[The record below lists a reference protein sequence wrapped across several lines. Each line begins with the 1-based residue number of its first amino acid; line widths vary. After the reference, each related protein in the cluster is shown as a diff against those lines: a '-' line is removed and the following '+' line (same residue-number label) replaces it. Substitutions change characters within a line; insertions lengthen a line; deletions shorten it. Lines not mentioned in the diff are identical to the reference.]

1 MTTTETAVPAD
12 DSAQRDEVADWR
24 GIANEDKEV
33 TETGNLVLAG
43 RSRRLLLSL
52 VRPYRKLA
60 ILAMVLIVLD
70 NAAMVSAP
78 LFIAH
83 GLDTGIAKG
92 AEGNWVPLA
101 RTVAGYL
108 GAIGLGVCTTFVFL
122 RISGKL
128 SQSVL
133 FDLRVRLFAHMQRL
147 SVAFHEQY
155 TSGKVVARLTG
166 DIETL
171 QQLLESA
178 LNQALSAI
186 LSVLTIAV
194 LLIYLDQTLAAIV
207 LLGFVPLVLVTRW
220 AQRRQRAGYRRTR
233 GAIAKVVV
241 QFVESMGG
249 MRAVQTF
256 RREARNESVLAAE
269 DAEYLQATTAAM
281 RGMGDYAGLTRLL
294 GNLTRVIVIVVGAW
308 LVIEG
313 NLAVGVLAAYLLY
326 LNDFY
331 GPLDELAQVFNAYQ
345 SAAAA
350 LEKISGV
357 LEEEPSV
364 EEPSNPVALTKA
376 TGAVR
381 MDHVWFG
388 YGSPAGPL
396 EAPSDSDAMLELS
409 DSAARTVAQAVS
421 EKSGAVLPS
430 VAVASAVSESAGA
443 LGPNAAG
450 PTPGVGRL
458 ADLEPSDSAGRA
470 VVDAVSTSVGAV
482 EPRVAGAT
490 PSAGSLADLAL
501 PDSAGSVVVA
511 AVSESHGS
519 VQSSAA
525 GPTSGD
531 AAAELEVVVP
541 QAEQRGR
548 ARPVLPEFTLDI
560 PAGQVIALVGA
571 TGAGKSTLAKLLTR
585 FYDPSGGTVSL
596 DGIDLRQLSDV
607 DLRRNVVMV
616 TQESYLF
623 SGSVADNIRL
633 GRPEASDAEVFAAA
647 RAVGLSDFVTALPEG
662 FDTDVRKRGGRLS
675 AGQRQLVA
683 FARVFLADPA
693 VIVLDEA
700 TSSLDIP
707 SERLIQ
713 RALETVLRDRTAVI
727 IAHRLSTVAIADRVL
742 VLESGRIV
750 EDGTPSELIA
760 GTGRFASL
768 HAAWRES
775 LV

>member
-1 MTTTETAVPAD
+1 MTAAT
-12 DSAQRDEVADWR
+12 RDEAADWR
-24 GIANEDKEV
+24 GIASEDKEV
-33 TETGNLVLAG
+33 TQAGNLVLAG
-43 RSRRLLLSL
+43 RSRRLLLDL
-52 VRPYRKLA
+52 IRPYRRLA
-60 ILAMVLIVLD
+60 ALALVLIVVD

-78 LFIAH
+78 LFVAH
-83 GLDTGIAKG
+83 GLDTGISEGRK
-92 AEGNWVPLA
+92 GNWTPLA
-101 RTVAGYL
+101 WTVGGYL
-108 GAIGLGVCTTFVFL
+108 GAVLLGVATTFLFL
-122 RISGKL
+122 RVSGRL

-133 FDLRVRLFAHMQRL
+133 FDLRVRSFTHMQRL
-147 SVAFHEQY
+147 SVAFHEKY

-171 QQLLESA
+171 QELLESA

-194 LLIYLDQTLAAIV
+194 LLIYLNLTLAAIV
-207 LLGFVPLVLVTRW
+207 LIGFVPLVLVTRW

-256 RREARNESVLAAE
+256 RREQRNESVLAHE
-269 DAEYLQATTAAM
+269 DAEFQRATTAAM
-281 RGMGDYAGLTRLL
+281 RGMGDYAGLTRVI
-294 GNLTRVIVIVVGAW
+294 GNITRVVIIVVGAW

-313 NLAVGVLAAYLLY
+313 NLALGVLAAYLLY
-326 LNDFY
+326 LNEFY
-331 GPLDELAQVFNAYQ
+331 GPLDELAQVFNSYQ

-364 EEPSNPVALTKA
+364 SEPTEPVSLTKA

-381 MDHVWFG
+381 MDRVSFG
-388 YGSPAGPL
+388 YG
-396 EAPSDSDAMLELS
+396 ERE
-409 DSAARTVAQAVS
+409 
-421 EKSGAVLPS
+421 
-430 VAVASAVSESAGA
+430 
-443 LGPNAAG
+443 
-450 PTPGVGRL
+450 
-458 ADLEPSDSAGRA
+458 
-470 VVDAVSTSVGAV
+470 
-482 EPRVAGAT
+482 
-490 PSAGSLADLAL
+490 
-501 PDSAGSVVVA
+501 
-511 AVSESHGS
+511 
-519 VQSSAA
+519 
-525 GPTSGD
+525 
-531 AAAELEVVVP
+531 
-541 QAEQRGR
+541 
-548 ARPVLPEFTLDI
+548 VLPEFSLDI
-560 PAGQVIALVGA
+560 PAGQVVALVGA

-585 FYDPSGGTVSL
+585 FYDPSSGTVTL
-596 DGIDLRQLSDV
+596 DGIDLRRITDT

-633 GRPEASDAEVFAAA
+633 GRPDASDAEVFAAA
-647 RAVGLSDFVTALPEG
+647 RAVGLYEFVQALPEG

-707 SERLIQ
+707 GERLVQ
-713 RALETVLRDRTAVI
+713 RALETVLRDRTAII

-742 VLESGRIV
+742 VLESGRV
-750 EDGTPSELIA
+750 AEDGTPDALIA
-760 GTGRFASL
+760 GTGKFASL

>member
-1 MTTTETAVPAD
+1 MSTETVTSKDAAVND
-12 DSAQRDEVADWR
+12 DSVVLEKQGDEAADWR
-24 GIANEDKEV
+24 GIASEDKEV
-33 TETGNLVLAG
+33 TQAGNLVLAE
-43 RSRRLLLSL
+43 RSRRLLLDL

-60 ILAMVLIVLD
+60 ALALVLIVVD

-78 LFIAH
+78 LFVAH
-83 GLDTGIAKG
+83 GLDTGIREGGK
-92 AEGNWVPLA
+92 GNWAPLA
-101 RTVAGYL
+101 WTAGGYL
-108 GAIGLGVCTTFVFL
+108 AAVLLGVATTFLFL
-122 RISGKL
+122 RVSGKL

-133 FDLRVRLFAHMQRL
+133 FDLRVRSFTHMQRL
-147 SVAFHEQY
+147 DVAFHEKY
-155 TSGKVVARLTG
+155 TSGKVVSRLTG

-171 QQLLESA
+171 QELLESA

-194 LLIYLDQTLAAIV
+194 LLVYLDLTLAAIV
-207 LLGFVPLVLVTRW
+207 LVGFVPLVFVTRW

-256 RREARNESVLAAE
+256 RREQRNESVLAYE
-269 DAEYLQATTAAM
+269 DTEYQQATTTAM

-294 GNLTRVIVIVVGAW
+294 GNLTTVIIILVGAW
-308 LVIEG
+308 QVIEG
-313 NLAVGVLAAYLLY
+313 HLAVGVLAAYLLY
-326 LNDFY
+326 LNEFY
-331 GPLDELAQVFNAYQ
+331 GPLDELAQVFNSYQ

-357 LEEEPSV
+357 LEEEPTV
-364 EEPSNPVALTKA
+364 REPTDPTPLAKA
-376 TGAVR
+376 
-381 MDHVWFG
+381 
-388 YGSPAGPL
+388 
-396 EAPSDSDAMLELS
+396 
-409 DSAARTVAQAVS
+409 
-421 EKSGAVLPS
+421 SGAVLLDR
-430 VAVASAVSESAGA
+430 VSFGY
-443 LGPNAAG
+443 GPD
-450 PTPGVGRL
+450 R
-458 ADLEPSDSAGRA
+458 E
-470 VVDAVSTSVGAV
+470 
-482 EPRVAGAT
+482 
-490 PSAGSLADLAL
+490 
-501 PDSAGSVVVA
+501 
-511 AVSESHGS
+511 
-519 VQSSAA
+519 
-525 GPTSGD
+525 
-531 AAAELEVVVP
+531 
-541 QAEQRGR
+541 
-548 ARPVLPEFTLDI
+548 VLPEFSLEI
-560 PAGQVIALVGA
+560 PAGQVVALVGA

-585 FYDPSGGTVSL
+585 FYDPSNGAVTL
-596 DGIDLRQLSDV
+596 DGIDLRRISDA

-616 TQESYLF
+616 TQEAYLF

-633 GRPEASDAEVFAAA
+633 GRPDATDAEVFAAA
-647 RAVGLSDFVTALPEG
+647 RAVGLYDFVQALPEG

-713 RALETVLRDRTAVI
+713 QALETVLRGRTAVI

-742 VLESGRIV
+742 VLESGRVV
-750 EDGTPSELIA
+750 EDGTPAELIA
-760 GTGRFASL
+760 GTGRFATL

>member
-1 MTTTETAVPAD
+1 MSTETVTSKDVVPEP
-12 DSAQRDEVADWR
+12 DSAARDEAADWR
-24 GIANEDKEV
+24 GIASEDKEV
-33 TETGNLVLAG
+33 TQAGNLVLAG
-43 RSRRLLLSL
+43 RSRRLLLDL
-52 VRPYRKLA
+52 IRPYRKLA
-60 ILAMVLIVLD
+60 ALALVLIVVD

-78 LFIAH
+78 LFVAH
-83 GLDTGIAKG
+83 GLDTGISEGRK
-92 AEGNWVPLA
+92 GNWAPLA
-101 RTVAGYL
+101 WTVGGYL
-108 GAIGLGVCTTFVFL
+108 GAVLLGVATTFLFL
-122 RISGKL
+122 RVSGRL

-133 FDLRVRLFAHMQRL
+133 FDLRVRSFTHMQRL
-147 SVAFHEQY
+147 SVAFHEKY

-171 QQLLESA
+171 QELLESA

-194 LLIYLDQTLAAIV
+194 LLIYLNLTLAAIV
-207 LLGFVPLVLVTRW
+207 LIGFVPLVLVTRW

-256 RREARNESVLAAE
+256 RREQRNESVLAHE
-269 DAEYLQATTAAM
+269 DAEFQRATTAAM
-281 RGMGDYAGLTRLL
+281 RGMGDYAGLTRVI
-294 GNLTRVIVIVVGAW
+294 GNITRVIIIVVGAW

-313 NLAVGVLAAYLLY
+313 NLALGVLAAYLLY
-326 LNDFY
+326 LNEFY
-331 GPLDELAQVFNAYQ
+331 GPLDELAQVFNSYQ

-364 EEPSNPVALTKA
+364 REPADPVSLTKG

-381 MDHVWFG
+381 MDRVSFG
-388 YGSPAGPL
+388 YG
-396 EAPSDSDAMLELS
+396 ERE
-409 DSAARTVAQAVS
+409 
-421 EKSGAVLPS
+421 
-430 VAVASAVSESAGA
+430 
-443 LGPNAAG
+443 
-450 PTPGVGRL
+450 
-458 ADLEPSDSAGRA
+458 
-470 VVDAVSTSVGAV
+470 
-482 EPRVAGAT
+482 
-490 PSAGSLADLAL
+490 
-501 PDSAGSVVVA
+501 
-511 AVSESHGS
+511 
-519 VQSSAA
+519 
-525 GPTSGD
+525 
-531 AAAELEVVVP
+531 
-541 QAEQRGR
+541 
-548 ARPVLPEFTLDI
+548 VLPEFSLAI
-560 PAGQVIALVGA
+560 PAGQVVALVGA

-585 FYDPSGGTVSL
+585 FYDPSSGTVTL
-596 DGIDLRQLSDV
+596 DGIDLRRITDT

-633 GRPEASDAEVFAAA
+633 GRPDASDAEVFAAA
-647 RAVGLSDFVTALPEG
+647 RAVGLYEFVQALPEG

-707 SERLIQ
+707 GERLVQ
-713 RALETVLRDRTAVI
+713 RALETVLRDRTAII

-742 VLESGRIV
+742 VLESGRV
-750 EDGTPSELIA
+750 AEDGTPGELIA
-760 GTGRFASL
+760 GTGKFASL

>member
-1 MTTTETAVPAD
+1 MSTETVTSKDAAPEAD
-12 DSAQRDEVADWR
+12 SSVTPRDEAADWR
-24 GIANEDKEV
+24 GIASEDKEV
-33 TETGNLVLAG
+33 TQAGNLVLAG
-43 RSRRLLLSL
+43 RSRRLLLDL
-52 VRPYRKLA
+52 IRPYRKLA
-60 ILAMVLIVLD
+60 ALALVLIVVD

-78 LFIAH
+78 LFVAH
-83 GLDTGIAKG
+83 GLDTGISEGRK
-92 AEGNWVPLA
+92 GNWTPLA
-101 RTVAGYL
+101 WTVGGYL
-108 GAIGLGVCTTFVFL
+108 GAVLLGVATTFLFL
-122 RISGKL
+122 RVSGRL

-133 FDLRVRLFAHMQRL
+133 FDLRVRSFTHMQRL
-147 SVAFHEQY
+147 SVAFHEKY

-171 QQLLESA
+171 QELLESA

-194 LLIYLDQTLAAIV
+194 LLIYLNLTLAAIV

-256 RREARNESVLAAE
+256 RREQRNESVLAHE
-269 DAEYLQATTAAM
+269 DAEFQRATTAAM
-281 RGMGDYAGLTRLL
+281 RGMGDYAGLTRAI
-294 GNLTRVIVIVVGAW
+294 GNITRVVIIVVGAW

-313 NLAVGVLAAYLLY
+313 NLALGVLAAYLLY
-326 LNDFY
+326 LNEFY
-331 GPLDELAQVFNAYQ
+331 GPLDELAQVFNSYQ

-364 EEPSNPVALTKA
+364 REPAEPVPLTKA

-381 MDHVWFG
+381 MDRVSFG
-388 YGSPAGPL
+388 YG
-396 EAPSDSDAMLELS
+396 ERE
-409 DSAARTVAQAVS
+409 
-421 EKSGAVLPS
+421 
-430 VAVASAVSESAGA
+430 
-443 LGPNAAG
+443 
-450 PTPGVGRL
+450 
-458 ADLEPSDSAGRA
+458 
-470 VVDAVSTSVGAV
+470 
-482 EPRVAGAT
+482 
-490 PSAGSLADLAL
+490 
-501 PDSAGSVVVA
+501 
-511 AVSESHGS
+511 
-519 VQSSAA
+519 
-525 GPTSGD
+525 
-531 AAAELEVVVP
+531 
-541 QAEQRGR
+541 
-548 ARPVLPEFTLDI
+548 VLPEFTLDI
-560 PAGQVIALVGA
+560 PAGQVVALVGA

-585 FYDPSGGTVSL
+585 FYDPSSGTVTL
-596 DGIDLRQLSDV
+596 DGIDLRRITDT

-633 GRPEASDAEVFAAA
+633 GRPDASDAEVFAAA
-647 RAVGLSDFVTALPEG
+647 RAVGLYEFVQALPEG

-707 SERLIQ
+707 GERLVQ
-713 RALETVLRDRTAVI
+713 RALETVLRDRTAII

-742 VLESGRIV
+742 VLESGRV
-750 EDGTPSELIA
+750 AEDGTPDELIA
-760 GTGRFASL
+760 GTGKFASL

>member
-1 MTTTETAVPAD
+1 MTTTETAVHTD
-12 DSAQRDEVADWR
+12 DSADRDEVADWR
-24 GIANEDKEV
+24 GIANEDKAV
-33 TETGNLVLAG
+33 TETGNLVLAS

-60 ILAMVLIVLD
+60 VFALLLIVLD

-78 LFIAH
+78 LFVAH
-83 GLDTGIAKG
+83 GLDTGIAEG
-92 AEGNWVPLA
+92 VAGNWAPLA

-108 GAIGLGVCTTFVFL
+108 CSVGVGVFTTFVFL
-122 RISGKL
+122 RISGRL

-178 LNQALSAI
+178 LNQALSAV

-194 LLIYLDQTLAAIV
+194 LLIYLNQTLAAIV
-207 LLGFVPLVLVTRW
+207 LLGFVPLALVTRW

-249 MRAVQTF
+249 MRAVQAF

-269 DAEYLQATTAAM
+269 DAEYLHATTAAM
-281 RGMGDYAGLTRLL
+281 RGMGDYAGLTKLL
-294 GNLTRVIVIVVGAW
+294 GNLTTVIVIVVGAW
-308 LVIEG
+308 QVIEG

-326 LNDFY
+326 LNEFY

-364 EEPSNPVALTKA
+364 REPEEPVALTKA
-376 TGAVR
+376 IGAVR
-381 MDHVWFG
+381 MDRVWFG
-388 YGSPAGPL
+388 YGSP
-396 EAPSDSDAMLELS
+396 
-409 DSAARTVAQAVS
+409 
-421 EKSGAVLPS
+421 
-430 VAVASAVSESAGA
+430 
-443 LGPNAAG
+443 
-450 PTPGVGRL
+450 
-458 ADLEPSDSAGRA
+458 
-470 VVDAVSTSVGAV
+470 
-482 EPRVAGAT
+482 
-490 PSAGSLADLAL
+490 
-501 PDSAGSVVVA
+501 
-511 AVSESHGS
+511 
-519 VQSSAA
+519 
-525 GPTSGD
+525 GD
-531 AAAELEVVVP
+531 AASAEVEGVVP
-541 QAEQRGR
+541 QADERGR
-548 ARPVLPEFTLDI
+548 ARPVLPEFSLEI

-585 FYDPSGGTVSL
+585 FYDPSGGRVTL
-596 DGIDLRQLSDV
+596 DGIDLRWLSDA

-633 GRPEASDAEVFAAA
+633 GRPGASDAEVFAAA
-647 RAVGLSDFVTALPEG
+647 RAVGLYDFVTALPDG

-707 SERLIQ
+707 SERQIQ

>member
-1 MTTTETAVPAD
+1 MTTTETTVPAD
-12 DSAQRDEVADWR
+12 DSADRDEVADWR
-24 GIANEDKEV
+24 GIANEDKTV

-60 ILAMVLIVLD
+60 VFALLLIVLD

-78 LFIAH
+78 LFVAH
-83 GLDTGIAKG
+83 GLDVGIAEG
-92 AEGNWVPLA
+92 VAGNWAPLA

-108 GAIGLGVCTTFVFL
+108 GAVGVGVCTTFVFL
-122 RISGKL
+122 RISGRL

-186 LSVLTIAV
+186 LSVLTIAT

-207 LLGFVPLVLVTRW
+207 LLGFVPLALVTRW

-249 MRAVQTF
+249 MRAVQAF
-256 RREARNESVLAAE
+256 RRETRNESVLATE
-269 DAEYLQATTAAM
+269 DAEYFQATTAAM

-294 GNLTRVIVIVVGAW
+294 GNLTTVIVIVVGAW
-308 LVIEG
+308 QVIEG

-326 LNDFY
+326 LNEFY

-364 EEPSNPVALTKA
+364 REPKEPIALTRA

-381 MDHVWFG
+381 MDRVWFG
-388 YGSPAGPL
+388 YGAPAPASSESSDAIL
-396 EAPSDSDAMLELS
+396 AHSDSGTAGEGPDAVLSSGGGSAIDPQADLELS
-409 DSAARTVAQAVS
+409 ESTGRSLA
-421 EKSGAVLPS
+421 KIG
-430 VAVASAVSESAGA
+430 SESPEGMQSS
-443 LGPNAAG
+443 
-450 PTPGVGRL
+450 V
-458 ADLEPSDSAGRA
+458 
-470 VVDAVSTSVGAV
+470 VGATL
-482 EPRVAGAT
+482 RGVAAAEIVSGSPGA
-490 PSAGSLADLAL
+490 AL
-501 PDSAGSVVVA
+501 P
-511 AVSESHGS
+511 
-519 VQSSAA
+519 SAA
-525 GPTSGD
+525 GSTFGG
-531 AAAELEVVVP
+531 AAAELEGVVP
-541 QAEQRGR
+541 QAEGRGR
-548 ARPVLPEFTLDI
+548 ARPVLPEFSLEI

-585 FYDPSGGTVSL
+585 FYDPSGGTVTL
-596 DGIDLRQLSDV
+596 DGIDLRRLSDA

-633 GRPEASDAEVFAAA
+633 GRPGASDAEVFAAA
-647 RAVGLSDFVTALPEG
+647 RAVGLYEFVTALPEG

-707 SERLIQ
+707 SERQIQ

-750 EDGTPSELIA
+750 EDGTPSELIG

>member
-1 MTTTETAVPAD
+1 MHE
-12 DSAQRDEVADWR
+12 DSVVLKKQGDEAADWR
-24 GIANEDKEV
+24 GIASEDKEV
-33 TETGNLVLAG
+33 TQAGNLVLAE
-43 RSRRLLLSL
+43 RSRRLLLDL

-60 ILAMVLIVLD
+60 ALALVLIVVD

-78 LFIAH
+78 LFVAH
-83 GLDTGIAKG
+83 GLDTGIREGGK
-92 AEGNWVPLA
+92 GNWAPLA
-101 RTVAGYL
+101 WTAGGYL
-108 GAIGLGVCTTFVFL
+108 AAVLLGVVTTFLFL
-122 RISGKL
+122 RVSGKL

-133 FDLRVRLFAHMQRL
+133 FDLRVRSFTHMQRL
-147 SVAFHEQY
+147 DVAFHEKY
-155 TSGKVVARLTG
+155 TSGKVVSRLTG

-171 QQLLESA
+171 QELLESA

-194 LLIYLDQTLAAIV
+194 LLVYLDLTLAAIV
-207 LLGFVPLVLVTRW
+207 LVGFVPLVFVTRW

-256 RREARNESVLAAE
+256 RREQRNESVLAYE
-269 DAEYLQATTAAM
+269 DTEYQQATTTAM

-294 GNLTRVIVIVVGAW
+294 GNLTTVIIILVGAW
-308 LVIEG
+308 QVIEG
-313 NLAVGVLAAYLLY
+313 HLAVGVLAAYLLY
-326 LNDFY
+326 LNEFY
-331 GPLDELAQVFNAYQ
+331 GPLDELAQVFNSYQ

-357 LEEEPSV
+357 LEEEPTV
-364 EEPSNPVALTKA
+364 REPTDPTPLAKA
-376 TGAVR
+376 
-381 MDHVWFG
+381 
-388 YGSPAGPL
+388 
-396 EAPSDSDAMLELS
+396 
-409 DSAARTVAQAVS
+409 
-421 EKSGAVLPS
+421 SGAVLLDR
-430 VAVASAVSESAGA
+430 VSFGY
-443 LGPNAAG
+443 GPD
-450 PTPGVGRL
+450 R
-458 ADLEPSDSAGRA
+458 E
-470 VVDAVSTSVGAV
+470 
-482 EPRVAGAT
+482 
-490 PSAGSLADLAL
+490 
-501 PDSAGSVVVA
+501 
-511 AVSESHGS
+511 
-519 VQSSAA
+519 
-525 GPTSGD
+525 
-531 AAAELEVVVP
+531 
-541 QAEQRGR
+541 
-548 ARPVLPEFTLDI
+548 VLPEFSLDI
-560 PAGQVIALVGA
+560 PAGQVVALVGA

-585 FYDPSGGTVSL
+585 FYDPTSGTVTL
-596 DGIDLRQLSDV
+596 DGIDLRRIADA

-633 GRPEASDAEVFAAA
+633 GRPDATDAEVFAAA
-647 RAVGLSDFVTALPEG
+647 RAVGLYDFVQALPEG

-713 RALETVLRDRTAVI
+713 QALETVLRGRTAVI

-742 VLESGRIV
+742 VLESGRVV
-750 EDGTPSELIA
+750 EDGTPAELIA
-760 GTGRFASL
+760 GTGRFATL

>member
-1 MTTTETAVPAD
+1 MA
-12 DSAQRDEVADWR
+12 
-24 GIANEDKEV
+24 GEDKEV

-43 RSRRLLLSL
+43 RSRRLLLDL
-52 VRPYRKLA
+52 VKPYRKLA
-60 ILAMVLIVLD
+60 GLALALIVLD
-70 NAAMVSAP
+70 NVAKVSAP
-78 LFIAH
+78 LFVAH
-83 GLDTGIAKG
+83 ALDTGIARG
-92 AEGNWVPLA
+92 VTGDWAPLA

-108 GAIGLGVCTTFVFL
+108 GSILLGSICTYAFL
-122 RISGKL
+122 RVTGRL

-133 FDLRVRLFAHMQRL
+133 FDLRVRAFTHVQRL
-147 SVAFHEQY
+147 SVAFHEKY

-171 QQLLESA
+171 QELLESA

-186 LSVLTIAV
+186 LSVLTIAA
-194 LLIYLDQTLAAIV
+194 LLIYLDQALAAIV
-207 LLGFVPLVLVTRW
+207 LVGFVPLVVVTRW

-233 GAIAKVVV
+233 AAIAKVVV

-249 MRAVQTF
+249 MRAVQAF
-256 RREARNESVLAAE
+256 RREQRNESVLAIE
-269 DAEYLQATTAAM
+269 DAEYRRATTAAM
-281 RGMGDYAGLTRLL
+281 RGMGDYAGLTKLL
-294 GNLTRVIVIVVGAW
+294 GNLTTVTIIVVGAW
-308 LVIEG
+308 RVIEG
-313 NLAVGVLAAYLLY
+313 DLAVGVLAAYLLY
-326 LNDFY
+326 LNEFY

-364 EEPSNPVALTKA
+364 PEPARPVSLDKA
-376 TGAVR
+376 SGAVR
-381 MDHVWFG
+381 MEKVWFG
-388 YGSPAGPL
+388 YSSGSTA
-396 EAPSDSDAMLELS
+396 D
-409 DSAARTVAQAVS
+409 
-421 EKSGAVLPS
+421 SGASAKSDDAL
-430 VAVASAVSESAGA
+430 AV
-443 LGPNAAG
+443 
-450 PTPGVGRL
+450 
-458 ADLEPSDSAGRA
+458 
-470 VVDAVSTSVGAV
+470 
-482 EPRVAGAT
+482 
-490 PSAGSLADLAL
+490 PSA
-501 PDSAGSVVVA
+501 DSPVRSDRR
-511 AVSESHGS
+511 
-519 VQSSAA
+519 
-525 GPTSGD
+525 T
-531 AAAELEVVVP
+531 
-541 QAEQRGR
+541 
-548 ARPVLPEFTLDI
+548 RPVLPEFTLDI

-585 FYDPSGGTVSL
+585 FYDPSGGVVTL
-596 DGIDLRQLSDV
+596 DGIDLRELSDA

-633 GRPEASDAEVFAAA
+633 GRPEATDAEVFAAA
-647 RAVGLSDFVTALPEG
+647 RAVGLYDFVQALPEG
-662 FDTDVRKRGGRLS
+662 FATDVRKRGGRLS

-707 SERLIQ
+707 SERLVQ
-713 RALETVLRDRTAVI
+713 QALETVLRGRKAVI

-750 EDGTPSELIA
+750 EDGAPDALIA
-760 GTGRFASL
+760 GTGRFAGL

>member
-1 MTTTETAVPAD
+1 MDKP
-12 DSAQRDEVADWR
+12 RDEAADWR
-24 GIANEDKEV
+24 GIASEDKEV
-33 TETGNLVLAG
+33 TQAGNLVLAE
-43 RSRRLLLSL
+43 RSRRLLLDL

-60 ILAMVLIVLD
+60 AFALVLIVVD

-78 LFIAH
+78 LFVAY
-83 GLDTGIAKG
+83 GLDKGIAEG
-92 AEGNWVPLA
+92 RQGNWAPLTW
-101 RTVAGYL
+101 TVGGYL
-108 GAIGLGVCTTFVFL
+108 GAVLLGIATTFLFL
-122 RISGKL
+122 RVSGRL

-133 FDLRVRLFAHMQRL
+133 FDLRVRSFTHMQRL
-147 SVAFHEQY
+147 SVAFHEKY

-171 QQLLESA
+171 QELLESA

-186 LSVLTIAV
+186 LSVVTIAA
-194 LLIYLDQTLAAIV
+194 LLIYLDLMLAAIV
-207 LLGFVPLVLVTRW
+207 LIGFVPLVFVTRW

-256 RREARNESVLAAE
+256 RREQRNESVLAYE
-269 DAEYLQATTAAM
+269 DAEYQQATTTAM

-294 GNLTRVIVIVVGAW
+294 GNLTTVIIILVGAW
-308 LVIEG
+308 QVIEG

-326 LNDFY
+326 LNEFY
-331 GPLDELAQVFNAYQ
+331 GPLDELAQVFNSYQ

-364 EEPSNPVALTKA
+364 VEPADPTPLAKA
-376 TGAVR
+376 TGAVL
-381 MDHVWFG
+381 MDRVSFG
-388 YGSPAGPL
+388 YG
-396 EAPSDSDAMLELS
+396 
-409 DSAARTVAQAVS
+409 
-421 EKSGAVLPS
+421 
-430 VAVASAVSESAGA
+430 
-443 LGPNAAG
+443 
-450 PTPGVGRL
+450 
-458 ADLEPSDSAGRA
+458 
-470 VVDAVSTSVGAV
+470 
-482 EPRVAGAT
+482 
-490 PSAGSLADLAL
+490 
-501 PDSAGSVVVA
+501 
-511 AVSESHGS
+511 
-519 VQSSAA
+519 
-525 GPTSGD
+525 
-531 AAAELEVVVP
+531 AER
-541 QAEQRGR
+541 Q
-548 ARPVLPEFTLDI
+548 VLPEFSLDI
-560 PAGQVIALVGA
+560 PAGQVVALVGA

-585 FYDPSGGTVSL
+585 FYDPSDGVVTL
-596 DGIDLRQLSDV
+596 DGIDLRRISDA

-633 GRPEASDAEVFAAA
+633 GRPDATDEEVFAAA
-647 RAVGLSDFVTALPEG
+647 RAVGLYDFVQALPEG

-707 SERLIQ
+707 SERLVQ
-713 RALETVLRDRTAVI
+713 RALETVLRERTAVI

-750 EDGTPSELIA
+750 EDGTPAELIA

>member
-1 MTTTETAVPAD
+1 MTATETTVSAD
-12 DSAQRDEVADWR
+12 DSTDRDEVADWR
-24 GIANEDKEV
+24 GIANEDKTV

-52 VRPYRKLA
+52 ARPYRKLA
-60 ILAMVLIVLD
+60 VFALLLIVLD

-78 LFIAH
+78 LFVAH
-83 GLDTGIAKG
+83 GLDTGIAEG
-92 AEGNWVPLA
+92 VAGNWAPLA

-108 GAIGLGVCTTFVFL
+108 GAVGVGVCTTFVFL
-122 RISGKL
+122 RISGRL

-207 LLGFVPLVLVTRW
+207 LLGFVPLALVTRW
-220 AQRRQRAGYRRTR
+220 AQRRQRTGYRRTR
-233 GAIAKVVV
+233 SAIAKVVV

-249 MRAVQTF
+249 IRAVQTF
-256 RREARNESVLAAE
+256 RREARNEAVLAAE

-281 RGMGDYAGLTRLL
+281 RGMGDYAGLTKLL
-294 GNLTRVIVIVVGAW
+294 GNLTTVIVIVVGARQ
-308 LVIEG
+308 VIEG

-326 LNDFY
+326 LNEFY

-364 EEPSNPVALTKA
+364 REPQEPIALAKA

-381 MDHVWFG
+381 MDRVWFG
-388 YGSPAGPL
+388 YGSPAP
-396 EAPSDSDAMLELS
+396 APSESSD
-409 DSAARTVAQAVS
+409 T
-421 EKSGAVLPS
+421 
-430 VAVASAVSESAGA
+430 A
-443 LGPNAAG
+443 LTP
-450 PTPGVGRL
+450 PT
-458 ADLEPSDSAGRA
+458 
-470 VVDAVSTSVGAV
+470 
-482 EPRVAGAT
+482 
-490 PSAGSLADLAL
+490 
-501 PDSAGSVVVA
+501 
-511 AVSESHGS
+511 
-519 VQSSAA
+519 
-525 GPTSGD
+525 
-531 AAAELEVVVP
+531 
-541 QAEQRGR
+541 EQRGR
-548 ARPVLPEFTLDI
+548 ARPVLPEFSLEI

-585 FYDPSGGTVSL
+585 FYDPSGGTVTL
-596 DGIDLRQLSDV
+596 DGIDLRRLSDA

-633 GRPEASDAEVFAAA
+633 GRPQASDAEVFAAA
-647 RAVGLSDFVTALPEG
+647 RAVGLYDFVTQLPDG

-683 FARVFLADPA
+683 FARVFLAEPA

>member
-1 MTTTETAVPAD
+1 MTMTETTFPAD
-12 DSAQRDEVADWR
+12 DSADRDEVADWR
-24 GIANEDKEV
+24 GIANEDKAV

-60 ILAMVLIVLD
+60 VFAMLLIVLD

-78 LFIAH
+78 LFVAH
-83 GLDTGIAKG
+83 GLDVGIVEGIA
-92 AEGNWVPLA
+92 GNWAPLA

-108 GAIGLGVCTTFVFL
+108 GAVGVGVCTTLVFL

-207 LLGFVPLVLVTRW
+207 LLGFVPLALVTRW

-249 MRAVQTF
+249 MRAVQAF
-256 RREARNESVLAAE
+256 RRETRNESVLAAE
-269 DAEYLQATTAAM
+269 DAEYLQATIAAM

-294 GNLTRVIVIVVGAW
+294 GNLTTVIVIVVGAW
-308 LVIEG
+308 QVIEG

-326 LNDFY
+326 LNEFY

-364 EEPSNPVALTKA
+364 REPEQPIALAKA

-381 MDHVWFG
+381 LDKVWFG
-388 YGSPAGPL
+388 YGSPAPPSSESPDAVL
-396 EAPSDSDAMLELS
+396 VESDSGSVAVGFDVVLPSGVGAAVDGIAVADLELS
-409 DSAARTVAQAVS
+409 DSAGRSHAKVVRRT
-421 EKSGAVLPS
+421 
-430 VAVASAVSESAGA
+430 
-443 LGPNAAG
+443 LG
-450 PTPGVGRL
+450 L
-458 ADLEPSDSAGRA
+458 
-470 VVDAVSTSVGAV
+470 
-482 EPRVAGAT
+482 
-490 PSAGSLADLAL
+490 GSR
-501 PDSAGSVVVA
+501 S
-511 AVSESHGS
+511 
-519 VQSSAA
+519 
-525 GPTSGD
+525 
-531 AAAELEVVVP
+531 
-541 QAEQRGR
+541 
-548 ARPVLPEFTLDI
+548 
-560 PAGQVIALVGA
+560 
-571 TGAGKSTLAKLLTR
+571 
-585 FYDPSGGTVSL
+585 
-596 DGIDLRQLSDV
+596 
-607 DLRRNVVMV
+607 
-616 TQESYLF
+616 
-623 SGSVADNIRL
+623 RL
-633 GRPEASDAEVFAAA
+633 GR
-647 RAVGLSDFVTALPEG
+647 R
-662 FDTDVRKRGGRLS
+662 
-675 AGQRQLVA
+675 
-683 FARVFLADPA
+683 
-693 VIVLDEA
+693 
-700 TSSLDIP
+700 
-707 SERLIQ
+707 
-713 RALETVLRDRTAVI
+713 
-727 IAHRLSTVAIADRVL
+727 
-742 VLESGRIV
+742 
-750 EDGTPSELIA
+750 
-760 GTGRFASL
+760 
-768 HAAWRES
+768 
-775 LV
+775 

>member
-1 MTTTETAVPAD
+1 MTEST
-12 DSAQRDEVADWR
+12 RDEAADWR
-24 GIANEDKEV
+24 GIASEDKEV
-33 TETGNLVLAG
+33 TQAGNLVLAG
-43 RSRRLLLSL
+43 RSRRLLLDL
-52 VRPYRKLA
+52 ARPYRKLA
-60 ILAMVLIVLD
+60 ALALVLIVVD

-78 LFIAH
+78 LFVAH
-83 GLDTGIAKG
+83 GLDTGISEGRK
-92 AEGNWVPLA
+92 GNWGPLTW
-101 RTVAGYL
+101 TVGGYL
-108 GAIGLGVCTTFVFL
+108 GAVLLGVATTFLFL
-122 RISGKL
+122 RVSGRL

-133 FDLRVRLFAHMQRL
+133 FDLRVRSFTHMQRL
-147 SVAFHEQY
+147 SVSFHEKY

-171 QQLLESA
+171 QELLESA

-194 LLIYLDQTLAAIV
+194 LLIYLNLTLAAIV
-207 LLGFVPLVLVTRW
+207 LIGFVPLVLVTRW

-256 RREARNESVLAAE
+256 RREQRNESVLAYE
-269 DAEYLQATTAAM
+269 DAEYQRATTAAM
-281 RGMGDYAGLTRLL
+281 RGMGDYAGLTRVI
-294 GNLTRVIVIVVGAW
+294 GNVTRVIIIVVGAW

-313 NLAVGVLAAYLLY
+313 NLALGVLAAYLLY
-326 LNDFY
+326 LNEFY
-331 GPLDELAQVFNAYQ
+331 GPLDELAQVFNSYQ

-364 EEPSNPVALTKA
+364 REPAEPVALTKA

-381 MDHVWFG
+381 MERVSFG
-388 YGSPAGPL
+388 YG
-396 EAPSDSDAMLELS
+396 ERE
-409 DSAARTVAQAVS
+409 
-421 EKSGAVLPS
+421 
-430 VAVASAVSESAGA
+430 
-443 LGPNAAG
+443 
-450 PTPGVGRL
+450 
-458 ADLEPSDSAGRA
+458 
-470 VVDAVSTSVGAV
+470 
-482 EPRVAGAT
+482 
-490 PSAGSLADLAL
+490 
-501 PDSAGSVVVA
+501 
-511 AVSESHGS
+511 
-519 VQSSAA
+519 
-525 GPTSGD
+525 
-531 AAAELEVVVP
+531 
-541 QAEQRGR
+541 
-548 ARPVLPEFTLDI
+548 VLPEFSLDI
-560 PAGQVIALVGA
+560 PAGQVVALVGA

-585 FYDPSGGTVSL
+585 FYDPTSGKVTL
-596 DGIDLRQLSDV
+596 DGIDLRRIADT

-633 GRPEASDAEVFAAA
+633 GRPDASDAEVFAAA
-647 RAVGLSDFVTALPEG
+647 RAVGLYEFVQALPEG
-662 FDTDVRKRGGRLS
+662 FDTDVRRRGGRLS

-707 SERLIQ
+707 GERLVQ
-713 RALETVLRDRTAVI
+713 RALETVLRERTAII

-742 VLESGRIV
+742 VLEAGRIA
-750 EDGTPSELIA
+750 EDGTPGELIA
-760 GTGRFASL
+760 GTGKFASL